1 MMGGLTFGSNDDRRF
16 TLLLLNNILGGPA
29 MNSRLNMAV
38 REKCGLVYS
47 IDAYLNTYPDT
58 GFWNVYF
65 GCDQEDVERCCKL
78 VERELA
84 KLAHQRSRLDN
95 SVQRKNSFADRLEFL
110 ATIPRVLP
118 WLWQNS
124 LLTLAPIATIARLY
138 DKIRAI
144 TAEELQQLAAEIY
157 RPEARYTLIYH

>member
-1 MMGGLTFGSNDDRRF
+1 
-16 TLLLLNNILGGPA
+16 

-124 LLTLAPIATIARLY
+124 LLTLAPIATL
-138 DKIRAI
+138 RAY
-144 TAEELQQLAAEIY
+144 TTKFVRLQQKNFNSLPQRFIVPK
-157 RPEARYTLIYH
+157 RDTR